1 MVTELKNQLFAEDD
15 VNSPCGDYLDY
26 LKSRKLIDTLMG
38 GTKAMRAAGLAY
50 LPQEE
55 AESAAAYNNRLQR
68 SFLLNIYKRTVK
80 KLAGNVFSKSI
91 IINTKD
97 KDIKELMMDFDMEG
111 NNINVV
117 SFRFFADAISSG
129 VSHIL
134 VDYPDINLIEKD
146 NQTFIYG
153 EKGLELLSKKKEK
166 QLGLRPFC
174 TLISAKDII
183 GWKYGIVNGVKKL
196 VNVRIKDQISVPTTK
211 YNEEVK
217 NRIRVLS
224 PGSYEVY
231 IENNN
236 KFELLSAGIT
246 GLDYIPLFSFFTGE
260 ERKGLVT
267 DFPLEDLAYLNLEH
281 WQSSSDQRNILHYAR
296 LITFLGV
303 CLDSALE
310 DKKIVIGAN
319 QIVNTSDP
327 AGDLRVVESSGQA
340 IESGADDL
348 RQIEKQMLA
357 FGLSLT
363 DNKVSRET
371 ATSRLL
377 DSLEANSTLK
387 NWALNF
393 NDILNN
399 IIECMADYLGKEK
412 KNLNTTEDISNYVTV
427 NSDINPSFSTD
438 SSSILLSSYNN
449 GVIDKENLLMEYKRR
464 GILREEADIE
474 NIIQKTK
481 DSQKTKDIQN
491 SQNGEKPK
499 TIVK

>member
-1 MVTELKNQLFAEDD
+1 MTTELKDKLFADD
-15 VNSPCGDYLDY
+15 DISTPCADYLYY
-26 LKSRKLIDTLMG
+26 LQERKLIDTLMG
-38 GTKAMRAAGLAY
+38 GTKAMRKAGLTY

-55 AESAAAYNNRLQR
+55 AESDIAYQNRIQR

-80 KLAGNVFSKSI
+80 KLSGIVFSKPI

-97 KDIKELMMDFDMEG
+97 KDIRELLFDFDLEG

-134 VDYPDINLIEKD
+134 VDYPDINIINKD
-146 NQTFIYG
+146 GQVFVYTENG
-153 EKGLELLSKKKEK
+153 MELLSKKKEK
-166 QLGLRPFC
+166 QMGLRPFC
-174 TLISAKDII
+174 TQISAKNII
-183 GWKYGIVNGVKKL
+183 GWKYGTVNGVKKL
-196 VNVRIKDQISVPTTK
+196 INVRIKDQIAVPTGK
-211 YNEEVK
+211 YNEELK

-224 PGSYEVY
+224 PGAYETY
-231 IENNN
+231 IENEN
-236 KFELLSAGIT
+236 KYELTSAGIT

-260 ERKGLVT
+260 ERRGLVA

-296 LITFLGV
+296 LITFLGK
-303 CLDSALE
+303 CLDDALE

-327 AGDLRVVESSGQA
+327 AGDLKVVESSGQA
-340 IESGADDL
+340 IESGAEDL

-357 FGLSLT
+357 FGLSLM

-377 DSLEANSTLK
+377 DSMEANSTLK

-393 NDILNN
+393 NDVLNN

-412 KNLNTTEDISNYVTV
+412 KSLNATEDIPNYVTV
-427 NSDINPSFSTD
+427 NSDINPSFGAD
-438 SSSILLSSYNN
+438 SSSILLASFKDD
-449 GVIDKENLLMEYKRR
+449 VIDKENLLIEFKRR
-464 GILREEADIE
+464 GILREEADIDYILKE
-474 NIIQKTK
+474 TK
-481 DSQKTKDIQN
+481 DKEIDLTSGAVI
-491 SQNGEKPK
+491 P
-499 TIVK
+499 